1 MPAAPDD
8 DDKTPRSGCCA
19 ILGRPNVGKSTLLNA
34 LVGQKLAIAT
44 PKPQTTR
51 TRILGLCVRAD
62 PPTQIAF
69 VDTPGMR
76 RPRSA
81 LERSSLEEAKDSL
94 SDANVVL
101 LVTVGAKKLR
111 PEWDQE
117 DLDVLAAA
125 RASHKPIVLALN
137 KVDQLHD
144 KSALLPVIQRWHE
157 RGEFAAIVP
166 ISALTGANLDA
177 LLGEI
182 RAQVDEGLRYDPDL
196 LTDKPERFFVAE
208 FVREA
213 VMAHTRE
220 EVPHGIAV
228 LIDAFAEEE
237 KLTRIEA
244 TIVVEKEAHK
254 GIVIGQAGSRLKEI
268 GTEARHQIEAWLG
281 RKVFLK
287 LWVRVVERWTRDPH
301 RVRELVRS
309 PEAGSA

>member
-1 MPAAPDD
+1 MLLRM
-8 DDKTPRSGCCA
+8 TTSSPRSGCCA

-51 TRILGLCVRAD
+51 TRILGLCVRD
-62 PPTQIAF
+62 EPPTQIAF
-69 VDTPGMR
+69 IDTPGMR

-94 SDANVVL
+94 SDADVVL
-101 LVTVGAKKLR
+101 LVTVGGKNLR

-117 DLDVLAAA
+117 DLDVLGHA
-125 RASHKPIVLALN
+125 RASGKPIVLALN
-137 KVDQLHD
+137 KVDKLHD
-144 KSALLPVIQRWHE
+144 KSALLPAMQRWHE

-166 ISALTGANLDA
+166 ISALAGTNLDA
-177 LLGEI
+177 LLNEI
-182 RAQVDEGLRYDPDL
+182 RVHLGEGLRYDPEL

-220 EVPHGIAV
+220 EVPHGVAV
-228 LIDAFAEEE
+228 LIDTFSEEE

-244 TIVVEKEAHK
+244 TIVVEKDAHK
-254 GIVIGQAGSRLKEI
+254 GIVIGQGGARLKQI
-268 GTEARHQIEAWLG
+268 GTDARREIEAWLE

-309 PEAGSA
+309 PEAGST